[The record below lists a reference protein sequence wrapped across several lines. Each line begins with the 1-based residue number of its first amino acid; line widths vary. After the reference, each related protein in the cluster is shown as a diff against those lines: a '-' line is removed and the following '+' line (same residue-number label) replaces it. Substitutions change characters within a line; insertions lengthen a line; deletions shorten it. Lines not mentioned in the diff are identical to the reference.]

1 MERPRFLT
9 ARAIAGALAISAPL
23 AVTTIAPATSSR
35 SSLVQVE
42 VREVRPALV
51 RIGGS
56 HAWSPDGR
64 RIAFGQNQNG
74 SAQLVLTNA
83 AGDQPQVIWQSQ
95 EKPWAR
101 IAPRYLSFS
110 PDGHLFGVDGGYM
123 LAIVDE
129 GGRIVRQSNGVND
142 HVWAPDGQH
151 LVVDGS
157 EAGTALAVLSL
168 NGRRRELT
176 RGVDIPGS
184 WSSDGRWIAF
194 TRDRATEGGM
204 PDPGPYDVYVIRSS
218 GGKPQRFARDAE
230 KPVLSPDGKRIVL
243 WRTLRHRFEIWTV
256 RSNGTPG
263 ALIKRLG
270 ARGPEPV
277 RWSAS
282 GQRLFVLG
290 KRSAAARTLNRFS
303 PTSEVFG
310 PAFSPDGKRILF
322 GASARRCG
330 VWLLTVASNTLKR
343 VARGSC

>member
-1 MERPRFLT
+1 LYWTDVSATMCAVREPLSARRSEHGTT
-9 ARAIAGALAISAPL
+9 AVSHGKGNSGGARHQRAL

-218 GGKPQRFARDAE
+218 GGKPQRFCPRRRETGSLSRRKADCALAYPPSPLRDLDCPLERHTRCA
-230 KPVLSPDGKRIVL
+230 DQAT
-243 WRTLRHRFEIWTV
+243 WR
-256 RSNGTPG
+256 PG
-263 ALIKRLG
+263 AG
-270 ARGPEPV
+270 AGALVGER
-277 RWSAS
+277 
-282 GQRLFVLG
+282 
-290 KRSAAARTLNRFS
+290 AAALRAR
-303 PTSEVFG
+303 EE
-310 PAFSPDGKRILF
+310 KRGCANAQPI
-322 GASARRCG
+322 
-330 VWLLTVASNTLKR
+330 
-343 VARGSC
+343 